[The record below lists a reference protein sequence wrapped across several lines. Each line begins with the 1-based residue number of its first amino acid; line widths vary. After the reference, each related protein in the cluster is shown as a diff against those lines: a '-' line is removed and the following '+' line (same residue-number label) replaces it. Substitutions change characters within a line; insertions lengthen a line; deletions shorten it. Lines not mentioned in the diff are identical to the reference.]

1 MQNETSYLFDR
12 TMTTNI
18 ITNEEGGG
26 GATASRD

>member
-26 GATASRD
+26 ATASRD